1 MESTASGLLAGIN
14 MARYLKGQ
22 KMFCPGP
29 YTMIGAMSYY
39 VSHASKENFQPM
51 NANFG
56 IMSLKE
62 NVKKKERKDA
72 YAPQSLA
79 ILKEMKDE
87 YEL

>member
-1 MESTASGLLAGIN
+1 
-14 MARYLKGQ
+14 
-22 KMFCPGP
+22 
-29 YTMIGAMSYY
+29 
-39 VSHASKENFQPM
+39 M